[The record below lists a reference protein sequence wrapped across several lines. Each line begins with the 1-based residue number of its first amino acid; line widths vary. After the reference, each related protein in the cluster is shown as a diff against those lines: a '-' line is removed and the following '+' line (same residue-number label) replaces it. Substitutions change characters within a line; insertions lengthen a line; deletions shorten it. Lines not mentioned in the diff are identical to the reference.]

1 MLYFEQGFWQVDC
14 DALIIF
20 NTLQINT
27 LSVNQDKS
35 KFNTVTKIKVK
46 LLAFQGAPDVV
57 FQKASKRIEK
67 LIPPEEYI
75 LTETDPDILF
85 FLSGG
90 SEQNAMKQ
98 VSEGHFYILIGS
110 QHDNAYA
117 SATEVKAY
125 LNDMNI
131 PSVLLD
137 EEEAETKVLLK
148 DFAHVKQALKN
159 LRGKK
164 LGQIG
169 KVSDWLIASAIPAEL
184 LEAKLGIRLNVIPW
198 NELAHFSEYK
208 ASGPFLASFSSST
221 KIDLTETAKVSELL
235 KDTIQKRNLDAITVE
250 CFPMVQK
257 DSVTA
262 CLPLARFNNEGTPAG
277 CEGDITAIAGMMLCK
292 ELTGISPWIANI
304 NKATN
309 DVCMFSHCTIAPGL
323 VSDFSVKTHF
333 ETGKGTAIEG
343 NFKGD
348 LITIF
353 RFDNKLSKAFIA
365 AANICGRPKSA
376 SACRTQIEVKLTE
389 NEVKLLRNSPLGNHH
404 LIFPGDCKRLLQ
416 LACLLLNIEV
426 QK

>member
-1 MLYFEQGFWQVDC
+1 M
-14 DALIIF
+14 
-20 NTLQINT
+20 
-27 LSVNQDKS
+27 
-35 KFNTVTKIKVK
+35 TKIKVK
-46 LLAFQGAPDVV
+46 LLAFQGASDAL

-67 LIPPEEYI
+67 LIPPEEYV
-75 LTETDPDILF
+75 LTESDPDVLF
-85 FLSGG
+85 FLTGG
-90 SEQNAMKQ
+90 SEQNAMNQ
-98 VSEGHFYILIGS
+98 VSTGNFYILIGS

-131 PSVLLD
+131 PSLLLD
-137 EEEAETKVLLK
+137 EEDAETKVLLK
-148 DFAHVKQALKN
+148 DFVKVKQALKN

-169 KVSDWLIASAIPAEL
+169 QVSDWLISSAIPAEL
-184 LEAKLGIRLNVIPW
+184 LEAKLGIQLNVIPW
-198 NELAHFSEYK
+198 NDLAHFSEFK
-208 ASGPFLASFSSST
+208 ASGEFLASFSAST
-221 KIDLTETAKVSELL
+221 NIDLTETAKVNELL
-235 KDTIQKRNLDAITVE
+235 ADTIQKRNLDAITVE

-262 CLPLARFNNEGTPAG
+262 CLPLARFNNEGIPAG
-277 CEGDITAIAGMMLCK
+277 CEGDITAITGMMLCK

-304 NKATN
+304 NKVSN

-343 NFKGD
+343 NFKSD

-365 AANICGRPKSA
+365 TANIISRPKSA

-404 LIFPGDCKRLLQ
+404 LIYPGDCRKILQ
-416 LACLLLNIEV
+416 LACLLLGIEV